1 MTVQDSI
8 ELSNVALA
16 GSTHESLLVFFI
28 TGNPGLIEY
37 YRTFLTLCFDSLRTK
52 YSSQHIKIAGTS
64 LRGFGVR
71 DDKHQHAVNDNAQGP
86 YDLEQQIEH
95 IGQMLER
102 AIEGHTTQDRP
113 TKVILMGHSVGSY
126 ILLEVLRRRKQSPTT
141 QQMSNN
147 ARVIGGICLFPTVT
161 HIAKSPS
168 GKKFSFFFA
177 IPYFAV
183 VAGFVVRLLFSWVP
197 FTALQTLVGLVTG
210 FPAPAAETTTAFIK
224 SRGGVRQALYLAGHE
239 MKAIT
244 TDAWDDELWGISKA
258 QSSNNNKTRL
268 YFYFGTDDH
277 WVANETRDELIAA
290 RAATGKV
297 GEEDKPTMEVD
308 TYGTPHGFCI
318 KHNDLVAKKVEQ
330 YIGELM
336 QSVA

>member
-8 ELSNVALA
+8 ELSHVAPS

-37 YRTFLTLCFDSLRTK
+37 YRTFLTLCFDSLRANH
-52 YSSQHIKIAGTS
+52 SNHHIKIAGTS
-64 LRGFGVR
+64 LRGFGVQSE
-71 DDKHQHAVNDNAQGP
+71 KQHAANDDAQGP
-86 YDLEQQIEH
+86 YGLEQQIEH
-95 IGQMLER
+95 IDQMLER
-102 AIEGHTTQDRP
+102 AIEGHATQDSP
-113 TKVILMGHSVGSY
+113 TKVILTGHSVGSY

-141 QQMSNN
+141 QQLSND

-168 GKKFSFFFA
+168 GKKFSLFFA

-183 VAGFVVRLLFSWVP
+183 VAGFIVRLLFSWVP

-224 SRGGVRQALYLAGHE
+224 SKGGVRQALYLASHE
-239 MKAIT
+239 MKTIT

-258 QSSNNNKTRL
+258 QDSNDNKTKL

-297 GEEDKPTMEVD
+297 GEEDKPTMEID
-308 TYGTPHGFCI
+308 THGTPHGFCI